1 MEDKKKKYLLTGLIS
16 LAIICMVFITKKI
29 FPFGGNSIIWSD
41 MHEQVTAI
49 YYKFYDAIRGSDS
62 IFVDFT
68 SGGGLNFIGVIAYYI
83 LSPFT
88 LVLLFFPRNMVVN
101 AVSIVVALKIIAS
114 SLTALYFISKTFK
127 KIKTPYSILL
137 SLLYAFSSYT
147 LVLYIITAWM
157 DAVYLLPLLIVGL
170 KKILDL
176 EDNKM
181 YIIILSVC
189 LVCSFYISFMILL
202 YIILASLIYLY
213 IYKKENR
220 KKAIF
225 NLGVSTVISLL
236 ISSIVV
242 IPTMLQIASSE
253 RAGFD
258 LSVIINS
265 KFGPLSDKLSFFFT
279 SAIAIVLTVIL
290 LLNYKKH
297 KKFSL
302 FAILNLAILAI
313 PVIMEPVNKM
323 WHFGSYVYF
332 PYRYGFLMMFF
343 LLIISCYVLE
353 NIDSMKSF
361 KFKFGNYLA
370 YLSLA
375 GTFILMTIIIY
386 KYRIR
391 IFKVID
397 RLSLTK
403 DKTAFLLVLIV
414 FVATVVTAFLIITQL
429 KNKKISLYILGIII
443 ILFNSYL
450 YIGGYD
456 PEGILKKQ
464 YKQMLNMNAIK
475 GVTNNYYIKEVSRN
489 LISNYG
495 MVSGINTYSNFTSLT
510 DKTNFMTMQRLG
522 YDSYWMDTESIG
534 GNLFTDIVLA
544 QKYIV
549 TEDEYND
556 LYYKFLNE
564 EKDLKY
570 YEFNSNMPYGYKIIG
585 NASLE
590 NSKNSFEASNIVY
603 NSITGK
609 ENIFD
614 IETLYESKED
624 LDSYPKD
631 EKIKKEIS
639 VQGKKRIYLE
649 IFTAFDS
656 VNKCNNY
663 NAFDVYVNG
672 TLKYASVPNSDR
684 NGALLLGDYENENV
698 TIEIV
703 SIKKAMLNHIT
714 VGELDLNKLDDFI
727 ETYYDETYDVKFN
740 GNSITINAEGREGEM
755 LFLPITYLDGYFSNT
770 NEIFRVYDNFLGIKL
785 HDGENTIEVVYVPK
799 GIIIGAVLSLL
810 GIVLAIVWI
819 KYLQTMSIPLLENIV
834 YYIYLAIYVLV
845 VLIFYI
851 LMPIMFI
858 KSFI

>member
-1 MEDKKKKYLLTGLIS
+1 M
-16 LAIICMVFITKKI
+16 MF
-29 FPFGGNSIIWSD
+29 
-41 MHEQVTAI
+41 
-49 YYKFYDAIRGSDS
+49 
-62 IFVDFT
+62 
-68 SGGGLNFIGVIAYYI
+68 
-83 LSPFT
+83 
-88 LVLLFFPRNMVVN
+88 
-101 AVSIVVALKIIAS
+101 
-114 SLTALYFISKTFK
+114 
-127 KIKTPYSILL
+127 
-137 SLLYAFSSYT
+137 
-147 LVLYIITAWM
+147 
-157 DAVYLLPLLIVGL
+157 
-170 KKILDL
+170 
-176 EDNKM
+176 
-181 YIIILSVC
+181 
-189 LVCSFYISFMILL
+189 
-202 YIILASLIYLY
+202 
-213 IYKKENR
+213 
-220 KKAIF
+220 
-225 NLGVSTVISLL
+225 
-236 ISSIVV
+236 
-242 IPTMLQIASSE
+242 
-253 RAGFD
+253 
-258 LSVIINS
+258 
-265 KFGPLSDKLSFFFT
+265 
-279 SAIAIVLTVIL
+279 L
-290 LLNYKKH
+290 LL
-297 KKFSL
+297 
-302 FAILNLAILAI
+302 
-313 PVIMEPVNKM
+313 V
-323 WHFGSYVYF
+323 
-332 PYRYGFLMMFF
+332 
-343 LLIISCYVLE
+343 ISCYVLE
-353 NIDSMKSF
+353 NIDYMKNF
-361 KFKFGNYLA
+361 KFKFGNCLA

-375 GTFILMTIIIY
+375 GTFGLMLIIIY

-391 IFKVID
+391 IFEVID

-403 DKTAFLLVLIV
+403 DKMAFLFLFLVFI
-414 FVATVVTAFLIITQL
+414 ATVVTAFLIITQL
-429 KNKKISLYILGIII
+429 KNKKRSLYILGIIT
-443 ILFNSYL
+443 ILFNSYF

-475 GVTNNYYIKEVSRN
+475 GVTNNYYIKEVSRD

-549 TEDEYND
+549 TKNEYSD

-570 YEFNSNMPYGYKIIG
+570 YEFNSNMPYGYKIIE

-590 NSKNSFEASNIVY
+590 NSKNSFESSNIVY

-609 ENIFD
+609 GNIFD

-631 EKIKKEIS
+631 TKIKKEIS
-639 VQGKKRIYLE
+639 VHGKKRIYLE

-663 NAFDVYVNG
+663 NSFDVYVNG
-672 TLKYASVPNSDR
+672 DLKYASVPNSDR

-698 TIEIV
+698 TVEIV
-703 SIKKAMLNHIT
+703 SIKKVKLNHIT
-714 VGELDLNKLDDFI
+714 VGELDLNKLDDFV

-740 GNSITINAEGREGEM
+740 GNSITINAEGREGER

-785 HDGENTIEVVYVPK
+785 HDGENSIEVVYVPK

-819 KYLQTMSIPLLENIV
+819 KYLQTMSIPFLENIV
-834 YYIYLAIYVLV
+834 YYIYLAIYALIALV
-845 VLIFYI
+845 FYI

>member
-1 MEDKKKKYLLTGLIS
+1 
-16 LAIICMVFITKKI
+16 
-29 FPFGGNSIIWSD
+29 
-41 MHEQVTAI
+41 
-49 YYKFYDAIRGSDS
+49 
-62 IFVDFT
+62 
-68 SGGGLNFIGVIAYYI
+68 
-83 LSPFT
+83 
-88 LVLLFFPRNMVVN
+88 
-101 AVSIVVALKIIAS
+101 
-114 SLTALYFISKTFK
+114 
-127 KIKTPYSILL
+127 
-137 SLLYAFSSYT
+137 
-147 LVLYIITAWM
+147 
-157 DAVYLLPLLIVGL
+157 
-170 KKILDL
+170 
-176 EDNKM
+176 
-181 YIIILSVC
+181 
-189 LVCSFYISFMILL
+189 
-202 YIILASLIYLY
+202 
-213 IYKKENR
+213 
-220 KKAIF
+220 
-225 NLGVSTVISLL
+225 
-236 ISSIVV
+236 
-242 IPTMLQIASSE
+242 MLQVASSE
-253 RAGFD
+253 RAGFN
-258 LSVIINS
+258 LSVIMNS

-279 SAIAIVLTVIL
+279 SAIAIVLTIIL
-290 LLNYKKH
+290 LFNYKKH

-323 WHFGSYVYF
+323 WHFGSYVCF
-332 PYRYGFLMMFF
+332 AYRYGFIMMF
-343 LLIISCYVLE
+343 LLLVISCYVLE
-353 NIDSMKSF
+353 NIDDMKNL

-370 YLSLA
+370 YLSLV
-375 GTFILMTIIIY
+375 GTFGLMLIIIY
-386 KYRIR
+386 KYRIH
-391 IFKVID
+391 IFEVID

-403 DKTAFLLVLIV
+403 DKMAFLFLFLVFI
-414 FVATVVTAFLIITQL
+414 ATVVTAFLIITQL
-429 KNKKISLYILGIII
+429 KNKKINLYILGIIT

-475 GVTNNYYIKEVSRN
+475 GVTNNYYIKEVSRD

-534 GNLFTDIVLA
+534 GNLFTDIILA

-549 TEDEYND
+549 TKNEYSD

-570 YEFNSNMPYGYKIIG
+570 YEFNSNMPYGYKIIE

-631 EKIKKEIS
+631 AKIKKEIS

-649 IFTAFDS
+649 IFTAFDN

-663 NAFDVYVNG
+663 NTFDVYVNG
-672 TLKYASVPNSDR
+672 VLKYAKVPNADR

-698 TIEIV
+698 TVEIV
-703 SIKKAMLNHIT
+703 SIKKVMLNHIT

-785 HDGENTIEVVYVPK
+785 HDGENTIEVVYIPK

-819 KYLQTMSIPLLENIV
+819 KYLQTMSIPLLENIA
-834 YYIYLAIYVLV
+834 YYIYLAIYALI